1 MKAVRDF
8 GSRTAVSSFCKIPLG
23 LLLMGIQDYDVFAR
37 FFRHLDIEPV
47 GGLRLFALVG
57 TDYRIEKLVTLLPA
71 YGTVSELVQRIIAVN
86 ARDIVLIVE
95 NQVLCVCGLV
105 CLSAS
110 DDIMVLSSRINS
122 ARRRC

>member
-8 GSRTAVSSFCKIPLG
+8 GSRTAVFSFCKIPLG
-23 LLLMGIQDYDVFAR
+23 LLLMGIQDYDVFVR

-95 NQVLCVCGLV
+95 NQVLGVCGLV
-105 CLSAS
+105 SLSAS
-110 DDIMVLSSRINS
+110 DDIMVLTLTVKKSLSS
-122 ARRRC
+122 